1 MAFDKL
7 TNNTPTEPQ
16 KIRSIIEKL
25 LIQAPPDVKASF
37 PPVLRQGRVLPV
49 IVFQP
54 KYLIVAFLTAEEE
67 RRFRECISRETD
79 PFIGLITTG
88 PERAAFRVEKAR
100 YVTARSCTVTNSFGF
115 SLGPD
120 STILLED
127 HRQIVE
133 TTDIGM
139 VSYTVPLAYI
149 ISYGDD
155 IDPTTVYEHV
165 EGLVIYSTNMWSESV
180 RLTTT
185 WPGSTKSFAA
195 SSRFQRSMN

>member
-7 TNNTPTEPQ
+7 TSSTSTEPQ

-25 LIQAPPDVKASF
+25 LVQAPPDIKTSF

-54 KYLIVAFLTAEEE
+54 EYLIVAFLTAEEE

-88 PERAAFRVEKAR
+88 PEGAAFRVEKAR
-100 YVTARSCTVTNSFGF
+100 YVTARSCTVANSFGF

-120 STILLED
+120 STILLEN

-133 TTDIGM
+133 TDDIGM
-139 VSYTVPLAYI
+139 VSYTVTLAYI

-155 IDPTTVYEHV
+155 IDPTTVYEHI
-165 EGLVIYSTNMWSESV
+165 EGLIAYSTNMWGESIWS
-180 RLTTT
+180 TT
-185 WPGSTKSFAA
+185 SMKSFTD
-195 SSRFQRSMN
+195 SSRLQRTRN